1 MPKLGHNLKPKIMGC
16 LQDLQAAHRAIQP
29 EINRL
34 AAERQEI
41 TDAIDFLYQEKL
53 KLEWAIFNTE
63 LALGIRKPIRE
74 EARPEKPFWYGVAG
88 RPNDGR
94 SANAKSSK
102 PAEKAI
108 QGITEDML

>member
-16 LQDLQAAHRAIQP
+16 MQDLQAAHRAIQP

-74 EARPEKPFWYGVAG
+74 EPTEKHFWQGVVG
-88 RPNDGR
+88 RPHDGR
-94 SANAKSSK
+94 SADAKSSK
-102 PAEKAI
+102 ATEKAI